1 MKNANTPEAD
11 PTYFR
16 GCKEFEVNGHK
27 YLVGTSYGFKA
38 KIAEIKGMFKI
49 CGADLSEFVLNG
61 EPLKS
66 NGSTGK
72 SSGKKSVN
80 NDAIFEYELWGTTH
94 TANKMVDML
103 NDVFELIAKKY
114 PGKIKNI
121 AESDKITA
129 VARKADLEQGTANAS
144 KVKQFKNYKGK
155 EHSVDGEIYLVNA
168 GYNREGCI
176 KQIERMLI
184 LCDEN
189 PDVFKITKKPEKST
203 RSVSKSG
210 KEGLGEL
217 LN

>member
-1 MKNANTPEAD
+1 MWRKIDSEDICGKSWKCENANTPEAD

-72 SSGKKSVN
+72 SSGKN
-80 NDAIFEYELWGTTH
+80 LWIMMLYLNMSYGNH
-94 TANKMVDML
+94 TYSKQNGGYAEWCVWVDSQ
-103 NDVFELIAKKY
+103 KY

-129 VARKADLEQGTANAS
+129 VARKADLEQKTANAS

-155 EHSVDGEIYLVNA
+155 N
-168 GYNREGCI
+168 
-176 KQIERMLI
+176 I
-184 LCDEN
+184 LWM
-189 PDVFKITKKPEKST
+189 
-203 RSVSKSG
+203 G
-210 KEGLGEL
+210 KFIL
-217 LN
+217 

>member
-1 MKNANTPEAD
+1 MQIHQRQIQRILEDAN
-11 PTYFR
+11 
-16 GCKEFEVNGHK
+16 EFEVNGHK

-103 NDVFELIAKKY
+103 NDVFELIAKKV
-114 PGKIKNI
+114 PWKNSRI
-121 AESDKITA
+121 LLKVTKLTA
-129 VARKADLEQGTANAS
+129 VARKADLEQKTANAS
-144 KVKQFKNYKGK
+144 KVKQFKKLQG
-155 EHSVDGEIYLVNA
+155 
-168 GYNREGCI
+168 
-176 KQIERMLI
+176 
-184 LCDEN
+184 
-189 PDVFKITKKPEKST
+189 
-203 RSVSKSG
+203 
-210 KEGLGEL
+210 
-217 LN
+217 